1 MVSSWFRREDS
12 ACRRARRHRQRLP
25 ARLHRRPLDCIA
37 ARGKGAAL
45 ASAQILAERPCGAW
59 LPRRQLRR
67 LENAVKRGVY
77 AVDSSLRLSP
87 SLRRDGNHIWKRRR
101 RAFQFRYAPGMLVP
115 VTQRFAFSRSLR
127 PMYIHKLH
135 TMHNT
140 CSLRGF

>member
-45 ASAQILAERPCGAW
+45 ASTQILAERPCGAW

-101 RAFQFRYAPGMLVP
+101 RAFQFRYVLGMLVP

-127 PMYIHKLH
+127 PLYLQKLH
-135 TMHNT
+135 TMHNPY
-140 CSLRGF
+140 SVQGL